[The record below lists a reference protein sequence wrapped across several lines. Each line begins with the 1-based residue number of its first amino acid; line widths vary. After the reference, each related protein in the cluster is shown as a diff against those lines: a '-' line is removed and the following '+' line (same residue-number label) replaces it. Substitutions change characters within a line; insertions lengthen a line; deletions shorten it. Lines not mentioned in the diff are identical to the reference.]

1 MAVHDKGEHVTDTR
15 PEGAEA
21 DPEGAATKGAATP
34 GVTPGTDSVA
44 RNSAIMAVGTFGSR
58 VLGFIRTAMLSGVV
72 LAKALDSFTIANS
85 LPTQLYVLINGG
97 LISALLIPQLT
108 KAMMRRDGGQDFS
121 DRLITLCLLVLGG
134 ATVLSMVGTPW
145 IIDALT
151 KDGSGRDFIDLTV
164 LMAYICV
171 PQLFFYG
178 LYSVLGQVLNA
189 RGNFLAYAWA
199 PAWANVIQILGLGW
213 FIWQWGTQTSASG
226 WTTEMIVVL
235 GVSTTLGIAVQGLCL
250 LWPLWRSGFRY
261 RPRFGWRG
269 YGFGDMSRMTG
280 WTVAALLISQFY
292 GFVTTRVMSPGDDLG
307 PAVPGNG
314 VQAWAYTLYI
324 LPHSIIT
331 TSVVSALF
339 PAMSRAHESGD
350 LREMRRRLVSG
361 MTSPAV
367 LLLPATAAFV
377 ALGRPMAKTLFPGT
391 RYLPD
396 QGIDEPGDIA
406 LVLAL
411 MAIGLLP
418 FGITA
423 LKQRYCFARGDGWMN
438 FWLVALMTAVN
449 LAACAV
455 AIWWSPV
462 EYVVATVAAGATIAN
477 IVSAGAFLVVARRQL
492 GGLDFARVAR
502 LWVRVSLA
510 AAVAGLGGW
519 AMASLVADPGSAYV
533 RQALSLAAGGAV
545 MGVLYLAA
553 AKLLRIREVDD
564 LLAPVLRRLPIGR

>member
-1 MAVHDKGEHVTDTR
+1 MSLSR

-21 DPEGAATKGAATP
+21 DPEGAGAPP
-34 GVTPGTDSVA
+34 GGDDIA
-44 RNSAIMAVGTFGSR
+44 RNSAIMAIGTFGSR
-58 VLGFIRTAMLSGVV
+58 ILGFVRTAMLSGVV

-108 KAMMRRDGGQDFS
+108 KAMMRKDGGQDFS

-134 ATVLSMVGTPW
+134 ATLLSMLGTPW

-164 LMAYICV
+164 FMAYICV

-226 WTTEMIVVL
+226 WTTQMILVL
-235 GVSTTLGIAVQGLCL
+235 GLSTTLGIAVQGLCL

-292 GFVTTRVMSPGDDLG
+292 GFVTTRVMAPGDDLG
-307 PAVPGNG
+307 ASVPGNG

-350 LREMRRRLVSG
+350 LREMRRRVVSG

-367 LLLPATAAFV
+367 LLLPATAAFI

-391 RYLPD
+391 RYLPE

-449 LAACAV
+449 LTACAV
-455 AIWWSPV
+455 AVWWSPV

-477 IVSAGAFLVVARRQL
+477 IVSAGAFLLVARRQL
-492 GGLDFARVAR
+492 GGLDFGRVSR
-502 LWVRVSLA
+502 LWVRVALA
-510 AAVAGLGGW
+510 SAVAGLGGW
-519 AMASLVADPGSAYV
+519 AVASLVADPGSAYV

-545 MGVLYLAA
+545 MGVLYLAG

-564 LLAPVLRRLPIGR
+564 MLAPVLRRLPLPR